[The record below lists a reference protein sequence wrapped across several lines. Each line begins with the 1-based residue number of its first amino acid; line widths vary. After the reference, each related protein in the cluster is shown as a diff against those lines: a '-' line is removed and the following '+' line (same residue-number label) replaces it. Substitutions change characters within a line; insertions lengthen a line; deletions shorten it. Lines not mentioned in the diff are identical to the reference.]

1 MILYW
6 GVNSLLSSTE
16 IRYSFVFLFAII
28 LQFTLVH
35 FIEILHWRPD
45 LLLIVLVSF
54 SLRKGPN
61 WGMTIGFAVG
71 LVQDLLSA
79 HLIGLTALSKTDA
92 GFVAGSL
99 RGKFAERTEFFLTL
113 FICGLL
119 HDLIYFFIYILGE
132 NFSFQSLIILYT
144 IPNLMYTILIGGFL
158 YYFVEPLLQ
167 E

>member
-6 GVNSLLSSTE
+6 GVNRSLSSLD
-16 IRYSFVFLFAII
+16 IRYSVVFLFAFV

-61 WGMTIGFAVG
+61 WGMTVGFVTG
-71 LVQDLLSA
+71 FIQDLLSA
-79 HLIGLTALSKTDA
+79 HIIGLAALSKTVA
-92 GFVAGSL
+92 GFIAGSL

-119 HDLIYFFIYILGE
+119 HDFIYFFIYILGE

-144 IPNLMYTILIGGFL
+144 IPNLMYTVIIGGLL